1 MKILT
6 GTIPEGFQ
14 GGVFAT
20 EAPFE
25 RELGKATDVFPF
37 HFGRK
42 VEHEDTFHRITTRL
56 CDLVYFFR
64 DLRTIKPDIVHL
76 NSAFTKRAL
85 LRDPWYILIAKF
97 YRCPIF
103 IKYHGSDATL
113 LSSSSSAFWKMLT
126 AFCVRHASGIG
137 ALSSEEK
144 ENFLKAGFAGET
156 IFVVKNT
163 VDYTKF
169 KPALIPPLN
178 DKTRLLFISRL
189 IPSKGLL
196 DVIRAFAIVLRAKN
210 SIELICVGDGP
221 ELPKAHELTRELGI
235 EQNVI
240 FTGLVSEEKTREYYL
255 GSTMLVFPTT
265 HGEGFSMVIFQSV
278 AAGLPIITTRIR
290 AAADYLTEPDNCLWV
305 EPRNPEVLAQKITY
319 LLDHPEVM
327 ANMSMKNRGLAKK
340 FGPEQTAHEYL
351 QIYQSLLSRKNR

>member
-14 GGVFAT
+14 GGVYAT

-42 VEHEDTFHRITTRL
+42 TEHEDTFHRITTRL
-56 CDLVYFFR
+56 CDLVYFIR

-85 LRDPWYILIAKF
+85 LRDPWYILIARLF
-97 YRCPIF
+97 GCPIF

-113 LSSSSSAFWKMLT
+113 LGGSSPFWRTLT
-126 AFCVRHASGIG
+126 SFCVRHSTGIG
-137 ALSSEEK
+137 VLSSEEK
-144 ENFLKAGFAGET
+144 NNFLKAGFAGDN

-163 VDYTKF
+163 VDHSKF
-169 KPALIPPLN
+169 KSSPTIPP
-178 DKTRLLFISRL
+178 DAKARLLFISRL

-196 DVIRAFAIVLRAKN
+196 DVIRAFAIVLKAKN
-210 SIELICVGDGP
+210 NIELICVGDGP
-221 ELPKAHELTRELGI
+221 ELPKAREVTRELGI

-255 GSTMLVFPTT
+255 GSTILVFPTA

-305 EPRNPEVLAQKITY
+305 EPRNPEMLAQKITY
-319 LLDHPEVM
+319 LLDHPEIM
-327 ANMSMKNRGLAKK
+327 ANMSQKNRGIAQK
-340 FGPEQTAHEYL
+340 FGPEQTAREYL

>member
-1 MKILT
+1 MKILI

-25 RELGKATDVFPF
+25 RQLAKATDVFPF

-42 VEHEDTFHRITTRL
+42 VEYEDTFHRISTRL
-56 CDLVYFFR
+56 CDLVYFIR
-64 DLRTIKPDIVHL
+64 DLRTIKPDLVHL

-85 LRDPWYILIAKF
+85 LRDPWYILIARLF
-97 YRCPIF
+97 RCPIF
-103 IKYHGSDATL
+103 VKYHGSDAAL
-113 LSSSSSAFWKMLT
+113 LSSPSALWRMLT
-126 AFCVRHASGIG
+126 AFCLRHASGIG

-144 ENFLKAGFAGET
+144 NNFLKAGFAGDN

-163 VDYTKF
+163 VDHNKF
-169 KPALIPPLN
+169 KPSSTPPPLA
-178 DKTRLLFISRL
+178 KTRILFISRL
-189 IPSKGLL
+189 IPAKGLL
-196 DVIRAFAIVLRAKN
+196 DVIRAFAVLLKAKSN
-210 SIELICVGDGP
+210 IELVCVGDGP
-221 ELPKAHELTRELGI
+221 DLPKARELTRELGI
-235 EQNVI
+235 EQDVI
-240 FTGLVSEEKTREYYL
+240 FTGLVSEEKTREFYL
-255 GSTMLVFPTT
+255 DSTMLVFPTS

-290 AAADYLTEPDNCLWV
+290 AAADYLSEPDNCLWV
-305 EPRNPEVLAQKITY
+305 EPRNPEMLAKKIIY

-327 ANMSMKNRGLAKK
+327 ADMSQKNRALAEK
-340 FGPEQTAHEYL
+340 FGPEHTAHEYL